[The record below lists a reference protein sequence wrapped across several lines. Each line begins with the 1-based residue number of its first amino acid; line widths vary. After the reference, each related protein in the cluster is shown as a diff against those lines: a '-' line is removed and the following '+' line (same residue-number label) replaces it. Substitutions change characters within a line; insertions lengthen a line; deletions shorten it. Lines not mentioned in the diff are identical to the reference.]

1 MRQQKANERRKIEMD
16 NLPIRIE
23 TKRMIFFSTSATNS
37 PALPC
42 PSFIFQARAP
52 ITPALPFPY
61 FIVHIQAPIT
71 PVLPFAYF
79 VVLALAPFSAVL
91 HIFFLVL
98 KIQAPFFDVL
108 PFLAI
113 SLLATASIN
122 LHFLFEAAQYRRDLN
137 DFIHRL

>member
-1 MRQQKANERRKIEMD
+1 MD

-42 PSFIFQARAP
+42 PS
-52 ITPALPFPY
+52 

-113 SLLATASIN
+113 SLLATASVN
-122 LHFLFEAAQYRRDLN
+122 LHFLLSTLSCCILPSLCFGPQFVPSLTRSVL
-137 DFIHRL
+137 FSLLPTHIHA